1 MTVFVERKMYTEGNT
16 LTIVP
21 NQTYDRLHLIIE
33 DPDKDFDPTCVC
45 LDRAEAYKLSKLLQQ
60 AIEEL
65 KYKM

>member
-16 LTIVP
+16 LTISP
-21 NQTYDRLHLIIE
+21 NETQDSLYLTIQ
-33 DPDKDFDPTCVC
+33 DPDGDFDPICVW

-65 KYKM
+65 KDK